1 MEEENNLLGDPC
13 INLTLGNICQA
24 RISAASL
31 RPSAFLSEIGSF
43 PQNSGWYPRPQL
55 MCLLAIADIFGC
67 YLLPTPLAGNTDFYF
82 PKLRRLSFLLKG
94 EVPVGHY
101 DFFEK
106 KNISYE
112 YCFSKHKICM
122 LRRLHITP

>member
-1 MEEENNLLGDPC
+1 
-13 INLTLGNICQA
+13 
-24 RISAASL
+24 
-31 RPSAFLSEIGSF
+31 
-43 PQNSGWYPRPQL
+43 

-106 KNISYE
+106 KKISYE